1 MSKKNKT
8 TFICSTC
15 GAQYQAWTGK
25 CQQCQ
30 EWNTIEEQMNAVGST
45 KIQGRHLK
53 AVNIKE
59 LEGSVQHTPRS
70 STGINDVDAVL
81 GGGIVDGSV
90 VLLAGQPG
98 IGKSTL
104 LMQIADNLSLSQKV
118 LYVSGEESVEQVAL
132 RAGRLKTKSNT
143 LDLVSSNSTNDIVTT
158 IAEKQ
163 YGLVIVDSVQT
174 ITCDELPGAP
184 GSMNQITNSTHL
196 LTTIAKKTGT
206 PLVIVGHVTKEG
218 SIAGPKLLE
227 HMVDVVLNLEGDR
240 YGGFKILR
248 AIKNRYGSTEVTG
261 IFEMSDKGLVHV
273 DNPSKLLL
281 SERQVTDG
289 SIVLAT
295 MEGNRPILVEI
306 QALVNT
312 TAFGYPKRTASG
324 FDINRLNL
332 LIAVLEKRTKLQLSN
347 MDVYINVVGGIKISD
362 PAADLAVCMA
372 IGSAAKGLALKH
384 DAVVFGEVGLSGE
397 IRHVSGIEKR
407 IAESKK
413 LDFQYAIGPQTKT
426 KDDYLKSVGNLKD
439 ALNNFLSS

>member
-1 MSKKNKT
+1 MPKKNKT
-8 TFICSTC
+8 TFICNSC
-15 GAQYQAWTGK
+15 GAQYQTWVGK

-30 EWNTIEEQMNAVGST
+30 EWNTIEEQLSIGSTT
-45 KIQGRHLK
+45 KIQGRQLN
-53 AVNIKE
+53 AVNIKDIE
-59 LEGSVQHTPRS
+59 AAVKQSPRS
-70 STGINDVDAVL
+70 STGISDVDSVL
-81 GGGIVDGSV
+81 GGGVVDGSV

-98 IGKSTL
+98 IGKSTI
-104 LMQIADNLSLSQKV
+104 LMQIADNLSQSKKV
-118 LYVSGEESVEQVAL
+118 LYVSGEESVEQVAI
-132 RAGRLKTKSNT
+132 RAGRLKTKSKY
-143 LDLVSSNSTNDIVTT
+143 LDLVSSNSTNDIVAT
-158 IAEKQ
+158 IAEKE
-163 YGLVIVDSVQT
+163 YNLVIVDSVQT

-206 PLVIVGHVTKEG
+206 PLIIVGHVTKEG

-248 AIKNRYGSTEVTG
+248 AIKNRYGSTEVSA

-281 SERQVTDG
+281 SERQITDG

-295 MEGNRPILVEI
+295 MEGSRPILVEI

-312 TAFGYPKRTASG
+312 TSFGYPKRTASG

-332 LIAVLEKRTKLQLSN
+332 LIAVLEKRTKLKLSN

-362 PAADLAVCMA
+362 PSADLAVCMA
-372 IGSAAKGLALKH
+372 IGSASKGLALKH
-384 DAVVFGEVGLSGE
+384 DSVVFGEVGLSGE
-397 IRHVSGIEKR
+397 VRHVSGIEKR

-413 LDFQYAIGPQTKT
+413 LDFKYAIGPKSKS
-426 KDDYLKSVGNLKD
+426 KDDYLKSVGNLRD
-439 ALNNFLSS
+439 ALNNFLSN